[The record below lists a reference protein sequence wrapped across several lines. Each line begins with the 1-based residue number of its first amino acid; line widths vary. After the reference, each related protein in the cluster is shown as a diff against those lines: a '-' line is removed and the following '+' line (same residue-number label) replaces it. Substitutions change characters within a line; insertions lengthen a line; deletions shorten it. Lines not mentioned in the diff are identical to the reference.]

1 MSAQKIIDLSALRP
15 APTEDDAAD
24 VMARLIDE
32 IAEDARVA
40 PEAYLQETIVPE
52 GGE

>member
-1 MSAQKIIDLSALRP
+1 MQKHNEVRKEETSKQEAEKTALDQLLLKVAQ
-15 APTEDDAAD
+15 DAQT
-24 VMARLIDE
+24 R
-32 IAEDARVA
+32 

>member
-1 MSAQKIIDLSALRP
+1 MQNHNEVRKEETSKNEAEKIALDLLLLK
-15 APTEDDAAD
+15 
-24 VMARLIDE
+24 V
-32 IAEDARVA
+32 AEDAQTK